1 MRRDSSWQQ
10 TVATIASELLLD
22 PDYRSRKDRKIVEFA
37 RIVEF
42 AADIADLIAEERRK
56 RNSYDLE
63 EQAQQVI

>member
-37 RIVEF
+37 
-42 AADIADLIAEERRK
+42 ADIADLIAEERRK

>member
-22 PDYRSRKDRKIVEFA
+22 PDYRKRKDR